1 MEEVFDHEGILEQ
14 LDRAQMLLTTRHLLT
29 KHGPED
35 WNYWE
40 VEQLPTQV
48 FVGDVPVD
56 LERHIQELMAWRME
70 AIPASARAT
79 SLRERH
85 ALLGV
90 LVKKHQTLAQRFGQG
105 VEHVERRVEYF
116 SGFYH
121 ALEQGDEWQLGASK
135 PWWKP
140 SMDFVL
146 DPDWIASANDQELRE
161 QGYEQIHPDVY
172 LERARITLIA
182 ESLTLPAIPE
192 IDWAAHVIVLCTR
205 SIRDIRKWGMSR
217 LVQRT
222 RSELIQRCQQSL
234 AQQHALI
241 PMKPLFSLP
250 RESNNISTFL
260 FSRPNKLELKGE
272 TVIEGPLDSAIVQIA
287 RREPGRTSNTNDEQL
302 ELVFG
307 DRVMLAGSDGRT
319 VMTLTIES
327 TQTDP
332 IALLT
337 SAAEQLDIH
346 RGMLEHLPRVCAGMF
361 TAAKRDRS
369 LGFDHDGAFWDTE
382 SGTRLCRICG
392 LNDSN
397 WRHRNIVQQIRQLL
411 EQLKLHRE
419 VRKVDE
425 HGRQIKA
432 RISGPIIVPQ
442 PKELELEINPREGIT
457 SKTSYRSWLIDSALW
472 DMTSSHAEGGAPAYM
487 MIDARAF
494 QLDDSS
500 STPFNLYWT
509 LINRAYMG
517 AYSSV
522 PGERLESDGVFAP
535 KLSTLYEWSGMERG
549 YRKVKRIREQFVDA
563 FERMFEAGLIEQWS
577 CDDLTNDSTISF
589 EELMTRRVEVRFPE
603 AQLRHFPSLA
613 SGKDAEIEEL

>member
-1 MEEVFDHEGILEQ
+1 MEHVFDHEDILEQ
-14 LDRAQMLLTTRHLLT
+14 VDRAQMLLTTRHLLT

-35 WNYWE
+35 GDYWKRTGLPGQLFADDGDE
-40 VEQLPTQV
+40 ELEQ
-48 FVGDVPVD
+48 
-56 LERHIQELMAWRME
+56 HIQKLMSWRLDE
-70 AIPASARAT
+70 IPTSARGT

-121 ALEQGDEWQLGASK
+121 TLEQGKEWQLGASK

-140 SMDFVL
+140 AMDFVL
-146 DPDWIASANDQELRE
+146 DPDWIESASPQELE
-161 QGYEQIHPDVY
+161 DQGYEQIHPDVY

-192 IDWAAHVIVLCTR
+192 LDWAAHVLVLCTR
-205 SIRDIRKWGMSR
+205 SIRDIRKWGMHR
-217 LVQRT
+217 LVQRA
-222 RSELIQRCQQSL
+222 RSELVQRCQQSL

-272 TVIEGPLDSAIVQIA
+272 QVVEGPLDSAMVQIA
-287 RREPGRTSNTNDEQL
+287 RREPTRGVTEDQL

-522 PGERLESDGVFAP
+522 PGERLEANGVFAP

-563 FERMFEAGLIEQWS
+563 FERMFEAGLIEQWK
-577 CDDLTNDSTISF
+577 CDDLSSDTSISF
-589 EELMTRRVEVRFPE
+589 EELMTKRVGVRFPE
-603 AQLRHFPSLA
+603 AQLRHFPLLSQD
-613 SGKDAEIEEL
+613 SEVEEL